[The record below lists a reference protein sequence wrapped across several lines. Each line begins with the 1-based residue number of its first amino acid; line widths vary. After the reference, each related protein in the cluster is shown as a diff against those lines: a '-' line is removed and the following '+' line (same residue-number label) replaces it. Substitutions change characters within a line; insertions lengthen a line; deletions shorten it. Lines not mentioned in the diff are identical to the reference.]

1 LTAVCG
7 TAPTGVAT
15 VGSGGKCL
23 ICKGFG
29 CPGVAR
35 DLWLRGQ
42 LACSLPV
49 YIQDD

>member
-1 LTAVCG
+1 MTSVGRTAL
-7 TAPTGVAT
+7 TGVAA

-29 CPGVAR
+29 CPGVAP